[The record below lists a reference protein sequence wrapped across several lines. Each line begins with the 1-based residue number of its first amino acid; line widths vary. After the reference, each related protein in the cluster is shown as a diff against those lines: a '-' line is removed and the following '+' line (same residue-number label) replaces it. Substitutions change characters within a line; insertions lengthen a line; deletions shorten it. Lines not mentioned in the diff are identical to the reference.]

1 MKKTSFLSLLAV
13 TFMAALFFVGCQ
25 KDTTTLRARIDNF
38 GGNSKVY
45 MGGTNFNIPTWSL
58 GDTIWVDYTTNTN
71 HSYFLNDISGSGV
84 ATLSLPNN
92 PTYCALYPFGMGSV
106 SGTTATLSIPQVQR
120 YYEKGGK
127 QVVNAPMAACTL
139 NDPAGTIT
147 FHNLGALL
155 AINIECNILTHTSM
169 DVWEVKVTSEDHTLP
184 LWGTATV
191 DISDPSAIFQCSPAA
206 SGNPYTVSLKKFNS
220 SNTAVKLFSLNTT
233 TNKTKTVYV
242 YVPAVPSGT
251 NNRYTIEVVARNG
264 STDLSMSRTQ
274 QSVTG
279 GNLSR
284 NMMASVNFP
293 MREVVAPTGAVPD
306 GRFTIKSNGAQV
318 YFAAGNL
325 QYNCSTHVWRIAPTQ
340 WDFIGNGGS
349 FTNGYSGTGDN
360 NLSINSST
368 YTGWIDLFGWAT
380 SGYHNSSDSYN
391 TRYLPTDWENDDVN
405 TTYNNYGYGP
415 SISGTASNV
424 TLDGT
429 TNANYDWG
437 VYHSNPAEG
446 DNAHGGLYYVDEN
459 NNLQK
464 AGPGS
469 NWRTLTQAEWSY
481 LLSTRVVNGGTGEGH
496 TWSGVKYGTK
506 YGILIYPDGYQ
517 GQYTSSVTDITTSG
531 IPSGCVFLPIAGQRG
546 ISTSGTT
553 SEPGLATNTYGFY
566 WSATGNNRNV
576 AQQAYSIRLFYNT
589 STKKFALLAAHTPD
603 RYLGCSVRLVTPVI

>member
-191 DISDPSAIFQCSPAA
+191 DISDPSAIFQCSPAV
-206 SGNPYTVSLKKFNS
+206 SGDPYTVSLKKFNS

-233 TNKTKTVYV
+233 TYKTKTVYV

-284 NMMASVNFP
+284 NMMANVDFP

-306 GRFTIKSNGAQV
+306 GRFSISNGVQV

-325 QYNCSTHVWRIAPTQ
+325 QYNCSTHVWRIAPHQ

-349 FTNGYSGTGDN
+349 FTNGYYGTDD

-368 YTGWIDLFGWAT
+368 YTGWVDLFGWAT
-380 SGYHNSSDSYN
+380 SGYHNNSDSENTNFSPTAWDKVTSISSPSYN
-391 TRYLPTDWENDDVN
+391 V
-405 TTYNNYGYGP
+405 YGYGP
-415 SISGTASNV
+415 STNMTNNT
-424 TLDGT
+424 TLYG

-446 DNAHGGLYYVDEN
+446 DNPNGGLYYVAEN

-469 NWRTLTQAEWSY
+469 NWRTLTNAEWEY
-481 LLSTRVVNGGTGEGH
+481 LLDTREVNGGTGQHH
-496 TWSGVKYGTK
+496 TWSGVLLNGKPGM
-506 YGILIYPDGYQ
+506 LIYPDGYTE
-517 GQYTSSVTDITTSG
+517 QYTSAVESITSV
-531 IPSGCVFLPIAGQRG
+531 PNRCVFLPIPGLRG
-546 ISTSGTT
+546 STNSSPTLSTSLTAYYWSTVGTT
-553 SEPGLATNTYGFY
+553 TQKAK
-566 WSATGNNRNV
+566 
-576 AQQAYSIRLFYNT
+576 QAYCFYFKYANSAFSPT
-589 STKKFALLAAHTPD
+589 HSYKTD
-603 RYLGCSVRLVTPVI
+603 RFQGCAVRLVTPVI

>member
-71 HSYFLNDISGSGV
+71 HSYYLNDISGSGV

-284 NMMASVNFP
+284 NMMASVEFP

-306 GRFTIKSNGAQV
+306 GRFTINSDGDQV

-325 QYNCSTHVWRIAPTQ
+325 QYQRSTNTWRIAEHQ
-340 WDFIGNGGS
+340 WDKIGGGS
-349 FTNGYSGTGDN
+349 FGGNVSGSN
-360 NLSINSST
+360 NESISNAS
-368 YTGWIDLFGWAT
+368 YLGWIDLFGWAT
-380 SGYHNSSDSYN
+380 SGYHNSADNGNIRHEPYDYEGEASTVDA
-391 TRYLPTDWENDDVN
+391 T
-405 TTYNNYGYGP
+405 NNYYGYGP
-415 SISGTASNV
+415 SINV
-424 TLDGT
+424 TNAGFLNGV
-429 TNANYDWG
+429 NANYDWG
-437 VYHSNPAEG
+437 VYHSNVTANDGHAILQYGGEPVTRGAE
-446 DNAHGGLYYVDEN
+446 
-459 NNLQK
+459 
-464 AGPGS
+464 
-469 NWRTLTQAEWSY
+469 WRTLTGTEWSY
-481 LLSTRVVNGGTGEGH
+481 LLKTRVVNGGTGLHH
-496 TWSGVKYGTK
+496 TWSGVTCNGVV
-506 YGILIYPDGYQ
+506 GILIYPDGYTDQ
-517 GQYTSSVTDITTSG
+517 LTNSSTIHATITSV
-531 IPSGCVFLPIAGQRG
+531 PSRCVFLPIAGHRRV
-546 ISTSGTT
+546 STMNTSAQGYYWTATGVTT
-553 SEPGLATNTYGFY
+553 SNGKQAQYFNF
-566 WSATGNNRNV
+566 NV
-576 AQQAYSIRLFYNT
+576 KGAT
-589 STKKFALLAAHTPD
+589 STTNPSISVPVSGS
-603 RYLGCSVRLVTPVI
+603 RYYGYSVRLVTPVI

>member
-13 TFMAALFFVGCQ
+13 TFMAALFFVCCQ

-71 HSYFLNDISGSGV
+71 HSYLLNDISGSGV

-169 DVWEVKVTSEDHTLP
+169 DVWEVKVTSEDRTLP
-184 LWGTATV
+184 LWGNATV

-206 SGNPYTVSLKKFNS
+206 SGDPYTVSLKKFNS

-284 NMMASVNFP
+284 NMMANVSFP

-306 GRFTIKSNGAQV
+306 GRFTINSDGDQV

-325 QYNCSTHVWRIAPTQ
+325 QYNCSTHVWRIAPHQ
-340 WDFIGNGGS
+340 WDYIGGKL
-349 FTNGYSGTGDN
+349 YSGSNYGGNVSGSTN
-360 NLSINSST
+360 NSINDPS

-380 SGYHNSSDSYN
+380 SGFYNSSDSYN
-391 TRYLPTDWENDDVN
+391 THYSPTDWDN
-405 TTYNNYGYGP
+405 TTTTNTAVNQYGYGP
-415 SISGTASNV
+415 STGN
-424 TLDGT
+424 TLDGD
-429 TNANYDWG
+429 NANYDWG

-446 DNAHGGLYYVDEN
+446 DNPNGGLYYVDEN

-469 NWRTLTQAEWSY
+469 TWRTLTKDEWAY
-481 LLSTRVVNGGTGEGH
+481 LISTRTVKGASGQHH
-496 TWSGVKYGTK
+496 TWSGVILNGVYGF
-506 YGILIYPDGYQ
+506 LIYPDGYQ
-517 GQYTSSVTDITTSG
+517 DQLTDNNNKVVTITSV
-531 IPSGCVFLPIAGQRG
+531 PSKCVFLPQAGQR
-546 ISTSGTT
+546 IVSS
-553 SEPGLATNTYGFY
+553 NTPCMSNAANGFY
-566 WSATGNNRNV
+566 WSATKSTAANSYVTKFNIKSTDASLNGT
-576 AQQAYSIRLFYNT
+576 AINT
-589 STKKFALLAAHTPD
+589 A

>member
-71 HSYFLNDISGSGV
+71 HSYYLNNISGSGV

-206 SGNPYTVSLKKFNS
+206 SGDPYTVSLKKFNS

-284 NMMASVNFP
+284 NMMANVNFP

-306 GRFTIKSNGAQV
+306 AMFTINSDGDKV
-318 YFAAGNL
+318 FFASGNL
-325 QYNCSTHVWRIAPTQ
+325 QYQRSTGTWRIAPTQ
-340 WDFIGNGGS
+340 WDYIGNGGS

-391 TRYLPTDWENDDVN
+391 TRYLPINWESSNVN
-405 TTYNNYGYGP
+405 TTDNLYGYGP
-415 SISGTASNV
+415 SDGMTNDE

-429 TNANYDWG
+429 NVNYDWG

-446 DNAHGGLYYVDEN
+446 DNPNGGLYYVDED

-469 NWRTLTQAEWSY
+469 TWRTLTSDEWKY
-481 LLSTRVVNGGTGEGH
+481 LLEEREVNGATGINH
-496 TWSGVKYGTK
+496 SWSAVKLGTK
-506 YGILIYPDGYQ
+506 YGLLFYPDGYT
-517 GQYTSSVTDITTSG
+517 GQYTSTINTISSV
-531 IPSGCVFLPIAGQRG
+531 PARCVFLPIAGQRG
-546 ISTSGTT
+546 TQSNAPSMANT
-553 SEPGLATNTYGFY
+553 TYGYY
-566 WSATGNNRNV
+566 WTVTGTSASNARY
-576 AQQAYSIRLFYNT
+576 AYSLYFNVNANSY
-589 STKKFALLAAHTPD
+589 STKYNSQQF
-603 RYLGCSVRLVTPVI
+603 RYRGCAVRLVTPVI

>member
-58 GDTIWVDYTTNTN
+58 GDTIWVDHATNTN
-71 HSYFLNDISGSGV
+71 HSYYLNNISSSGV

-155 AINIECNILTHTSM
+155 AINIECNILNHTSM

-206 SGNPYTVSLKKFNS
+206 SGDPYTVSLKKFNS
-220 SNTAVKLFSLNTT
+220 SNAAVKLFSLNTT

-306 GRFTIKSNGAQV
+306 GRFTINSDGDQV

-325 QYNCSTHVWRIAPTQ
+325 QYQRSTNTWRIAEHQ
-340 WDFIGNGGS
+340 WDYIGGGS
-349 FTNGYSGTGDN
+349 FGGNVSGSN
-360 NLSINSST
+360 NASISNPD
-368 YTGWIDLFGWAT
+368 YNGWIDLFGWGT
-380 SGYHNSSDSYN
+380 SGYDNTSNDTCAKRYHPYDYLKTNINVSDKN
-391 TRYLPTDWENDDVN
+391 P
-405 TTYNNYGYGP
+405 YGYGP
-415 SISGTASNV
+415 STNMTNSNY
-424 TLDGT
+424 LAGA
-429 TNANYDWG
+429 NANYDWG
-437 VYHSNPAEG
+437 VYHSNPSTG
-446 DNAHGGLYYVDEN
+446 DNPNGGIYYVDINDN
-459 NNLQK
+459 NTLKK

-469 NWRTLTQAEWSY
+469 TWRTLNQSEWTY
-481 LLSTRVVNGGTGEGH
+481 LLSTRTFGNSTSKGKHYSWSAVTYNG
-496 TWSGVKYGTK
+496 VL
-506 YGILIYPDGYQ
+506 GILIYPDGYQ
-517 GQYTSSVTDITTSG
+517 NQLTSTSNTHYTFPAGSN
-531 IPSGCVFLPIAGQRG
+531 IPQGCVFLPMSPQRDGTNVSASAGYGYYWTTQSG
-546 ISTSGTT
+546 GTSASAEKAYRIRINPNNAGAL
-553 SEPGLATNTYGFY
+553 GLSDQNYRYIG
-566 WSATGNNRNV
+566 
-576 AQQAYSIRLFYNT
+576 
-589 STKKFALLAAHTPD
+589 AA
-603 RYLGCSVRLVTPVI
+603 VRLVTPVI